1 MSRARRSK
9 RSPNGSGDGAVREL
23 ALLAAREAADRKGS
37 DVALLDLRGLTSATD
52 FFVIA
57 SGESDVQVKS
67 IADRIEARLRDEKD
81 ARPWHVEGL
90 SNAYW
95 VLLDYVDFVV
105 HVFHKDARDYY
116 DLERL
121 WADAEVE
128 RFGEGDG
135 SSPEA
140 EGASE
145 PAGGEEADES
155 SGAAGN

>member
-1 MSRARRSK
+1 MSRPRRASG
-9 RSPNGSGDGAVREL
+9 RSRGGSGEDDPVRDLAV
-23 ALLAAREAADRKGS
+23 LAAREAADRKGA
-37 DVALLDLRGLTSATD
+37 DVALLDLRGLTAATD

-67 IADRIEARLRDEKD
+67 IADRIEARLKEEKD

-105 HVFHKDARDYY
+105 HVFHRDARDYY

-121 WADAEVE
+121 WGDAEVE
-128 RFGEGDG
+128 RFGEDPG
-135 SSPEA
+135 A
-140 EGASE
+140 EE
-145 PAGGEEADES
+145 PAED
-155 SGAAGN
+155 